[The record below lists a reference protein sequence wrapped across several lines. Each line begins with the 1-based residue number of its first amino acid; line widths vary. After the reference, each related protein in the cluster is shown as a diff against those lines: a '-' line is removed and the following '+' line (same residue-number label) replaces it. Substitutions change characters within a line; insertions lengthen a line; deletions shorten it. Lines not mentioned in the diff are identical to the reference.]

1 MRSLLCIA
9 FILVAGCTAQK
20 ESDLTS
26 SAAAEAKE
34 PKLGCA
40 TTGIPDVRA
49 IYSAEGELIWDDA
62 TGAPIR
68 GIVYDGIEI
77 HGDNLCAG
85 TLTMADGVH
94 PAMDLPVKIVD
105 GKNLFVHLPWDR
117 PRVDNSILIRTKTSF
132 TRINLSVLPWND
144 VKRQIYVNE
153 VKQKV
158 FVK

>member
-1 MRSLLCIA
+1 MRSLLCITL
-9 FILVAGCTAQK
+9 ILVAACSAQK
-20 ESDLTS
+20 DAELPN
-26 SAAAEAKE
+26 SAAVDAIEAQ
-34 PKLGCA
+34 PVCA

-68 GIVYDGIEI
+68 GIVYDAIEI

-94 PAMDLPVKIVD
+94 PATDIPVKVVD

-117 PRVDNSILIRTKTSF
+117 PRVDNSILLRTETSF
-132 TRINLSVLPWND
+132 TRINLSVLPWNE
-144 VKRQIYVNE
+144 VKRQIYVND

-158 FVK
+158 FKK

>member
-1 MRSLLCIA
+1 M
-9 FILVAGCTAQK
+9 GCNQSPTEQTPAATPK
-20 ESDLTS
+20 
-26 SAAAEAKE
+26 AAENAKAQC
-34 PKLGCA
+34 L

-68 GIVYDGIEI
+68 GVIYDAIEI

-85 TLTMADGVH
+85 TFTMADGVH
-94 PAMDLPVKIVD
+94 PAIELPRTVVD
-105 GKNLFVHLPWDR
+105 GKNLFVKIPWDR
-117 PRVDNSILIRTKTSF
+117 PRVDNSILLRTKKSF
-132 TRINLSVLPWND
+132 TKINLSVLPWNE

-158 FVK
+158 FKK

>member
-1 MRSLLCIA
+1 MRSLFWIA
-9 FILVAGCTAQK
+9 LLALMGCNQSPT
-20 ESDLTS
+20 EL
-26 SAAAEAKE
+26 SAAATSKAAEKAKTQC
-34 PKLGCA
+34 L

-68 GIVYDGIEI
+68 GVIYDGIEI

-85 TLTMADGVH
+85 TFTMADGVH
-94 PAMDLPVKIVD
+94 PAIELPRTVVD
-105 GKNLFVHLPWDR
+105 GKNLFVKIPWDR
-117 PRVDNSILIRTKTSF
+117 PRVDNSILLRTKKSF
-132 TRINLSVLPWND
+132 TKINLSVLPWNE

-158 FVK
+158 FKK

>member
-1 MRSLLCIA
+1 M
-9 FILVAGCTAQK
+9 GCNQSPTEQTPAA
-20 ESDLTS
+20 TS
-26 SAAAEAKE
+26 KAAENAKAQC
-34 PKLGCA
+34 L

-68 GIVYDGIEI
+68 GVIYDAIEI

-85 TLTMADGVH
+85 TFTMADGVH
-94 PAMDLPVKIVD
+94 PAIELPRTVVD
-105 GKNLFVHLPWDR
+105 GKNLFVKIPWDR
-117 PRVDNSILIRTKTSF
+117 PRVDNSILLRTKKSF
-132 TRINLSVLPWND
+132 TKINLSVLPWNE

-158 FVK
+158 FKK